1 MDWIKAKYDRVL
13 LGFCG
18 VAALAVGGLLLMNTL
33 GWKKQFPALNNA
45 AGNRSDFGTTDS
57 GKRVE
62 SALTQLKAEAKVSAP
77 KIGDR
82 DISLF
87 TSAPV
92 VKKAGESDPIAIL
105 DPKSKQVREGIDN
118 AWLYYN
124 DLDLRRVDIADLDSD
139 GDHFS
144 NKDEFAAK
152 TNPRDAN
159 SHPSTADKIVFKEL
173 VEEKLSIRLNAVS
186 GPNEITFRVT
196 AATPEASYTTKFL
209 GAGGKIQATKGGE
222 DRFVVT
228 KIDTSSPGKEF
239 AVLDDIKSGKKGI
252 TAAFKADVDFPTYRA
267 KLAFNLG
274 TEEVKE
280 VSVGDEVSFAAD
292 AEQKYTV
299 KEITPSEVVVEFA
312 PAGKTE
318 KETKHIKIAT
328 PP

>member
-33 GWKKQFPALNNA
+33 GWKKQFAALSGE
-45 AGNRSDFGTTDS
+45 AGNRSDFGTSDS

-62 SALTQLKAEAKVSAP
+62 SALTQLKAEAKISAP
-77 KIGDR
+77 KIGER

-87 TSAPV
+87 ASAPV
-92 VKKAGESDPIAIL
+92 VKKAGETDPIAIL

-124 DLDLRRVDIADLDSD
+124 ELDLRRVDIADLDSD
-139 GDHFS
+139 NDHFS
-144 NKDEFAAK
+144 NKDEFLAK
-152 TNPRDAN
+152 TDPRDAN

-173 VEEKLSIRLNAVS
+173 VEEKLSVRLNAVS

-196 AATPEASYTTKFL
+196 TAAADQSYTTKFL
-209 GAGGKIQATKGGE
+209 GAGGKIQSAKGGE
-222 DRFVVT
+222 DRFVIA
-228 KIDTSSPGKEF
+228 KIDTTTPGKEF
-239 AVLDDIKSGKKGI
+239 AVLDDTKTGKKGI

-292 AEQKYTV
+292 PEQKYSV
-299 KEITPSEVVVEFA
+299 KEITPAEVVLEYS
-312 PAGKTE
+312 PAGKSE